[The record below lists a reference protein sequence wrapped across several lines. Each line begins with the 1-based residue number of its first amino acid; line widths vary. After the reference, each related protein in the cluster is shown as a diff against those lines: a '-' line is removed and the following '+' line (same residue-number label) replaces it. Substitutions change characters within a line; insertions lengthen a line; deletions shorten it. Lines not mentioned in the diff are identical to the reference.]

1 MFERYFIAAAMAG
14 FSLFGSPSHAQDASE
29 NACSDYIKVSFAE
42 GAPVDKFKITNQS
55 GNWHI
60 KAVNIDLSGS
70 KGRLIFDTISG
81 GKGVE
86 VFQPYQSVS
95 GTAKLDKVDLI
106 EDGSD
111 SINLDFNQFSD
122 GDSFTF
128 SIDVD
133 DQLTAS
139 ELGQIRVT
147 GSEMAQ
153 AKAVFLIENPEGST
167 VTKTASFNDQNEA
180 VLKLAGCQS

>member
-1 MFERYFIAAAMAG
+1 MFERYFLTAAMAG
-14 FSLFGSPSHAQDASE
+14 FSLFGLTLHAQAASE
-29 NACSDYIKVSFAE
+29 NACSDHIKVSFAE

-55 GNWHI
+55 KTVQI
-60 KAVNIDLSGS
+60 KAINIDLSSS

-95 GTAKLDKVDLI
+95 GNAELSTVALV

-111 SINLDFNQFSD
+111 AINLDFKKFSG

-147 GSEMAQ
+147 GGEMAQ
-153 AKAVFLIENPEGST
+153 AKAVFLIENQDGST
-167 VTKTASFNDQNEA
+167 VKKTASFNNQNEA
-180 VLKLAGCQS
+180 LLKLAGCQS

>member
-1 MFERYFIAAAMAG
+1 
-14 FSLFGSPSHAQDASE
+14 
-29 NACSDYIKVSFAE
+29 
-42 GAPVDKFKITNQS
+42 
-55 GNWHI
+55 
-60 KAVNIDLSGS
+60 
-70 KGRLIFDTISG
+70 
-81 GKGVE
+81 VE

-95 GTAKLDKVDLI
+95 GNAELSTVALV

-111 SINLDFNQFSD
+111 AINLDFKKFSG

-147 GSEMAQ
+147 GGEMAQ
-153 AKAVFLIENPEGST
+153 AKAVFLIENPDGST
-167 VTKTASFNDQNEA
+167 VKKTASFNNQNEA
-180 VLKLAGCQS
+180 LLKLTGCQS